1 VVSNDFIKH
10 HFIEE
15 DDGQVSLGSESLP
28 EPVDLETDEHRLERG
43 QNQHD
48 VLEALGEYER
58 DEERLLRMC
67 LRLLT

>member
-1 VVSNDFIKH
+1 VVFNDFIKH

-15 DDGQVSLGSESLP
+15 DDGQVALGSESLP